1 MADPE
6 PENRKS
12 TGTSDD
18 GRSVL
23 RVRGARKAYGDRVAL
38 DGVDLSIDAG
48 RIVCLLGPN
57 GAGKTTLLRSMCGR
71 VRLDSGSVELFGE
84 SPLDNPRV
92 RRHLGFV
99 PQEIALYP
107 DLTARENLEIFGG
120 LMGLG
125 RTEAVRSAESLLDT
139 TRLAHR
145 ADDAVQTLSGG
156 MKRRLNIAAGV
167 VHRPKVLL
175 LDEPTV
181 GVDPAAR
188 EAIHDLLHELRDE
201 GLAILLT
208 THDLDQAAELSDV
221 IALLIGGLVRAVGP
235 LSEHLEKVFGDTK
248 EVIVALAEPPDASGR
263 SLLDGEGFRASQS
276 ELVWTGRLTGGLGD
290 LSALDAELRRSG
302 LAVDELR
309 VREPGLRGV
318 FFHHA
323 GREIDS

>member
-1 MADPE
+1 
-6 PENRKS
+6 
-12 TGTSDD
+12 
-18 GRSVL
+18 
-23 RVRGARKAYGDRVAL
+23 
-38 DGVDLSIDAG
+38 
-48 RIVCLLGPN
+48 
-57 GAGKTTLLRSMCGR
+57 
-71 VRLDSGSVELFGE
+71 
-84 SPLDNPRV
+84 
-92 RRHLGFV
+92 
-99 PQEIALYP
+99 
-107 DLTARENLEIFGG
+107 
-120 LMGLG
+120 
-125 RTEAVRSAESLLDT
+125 
-139 TRLAHR
+139 
-145 ADDAVQTLSGG
+145 